1 MARTVLMVRMGLTDL
16 TGLLAPM
23 AHTRLTGPMAH
34 MVLMVRTANQALGRT
49 SKRSLVERQ
58 D

>member
-1 MARTVLMVRMGLTDL
+1 MVRMGLTDH
-16 TGLLAPM
+16 TGVMVAM
-23 AHTRLTGPMAH
+23 AHTRLTDPMAH
-34 MVLMVRTANQALGRT
+34 MVLMVLMVRTANQALGRT